1 MLSTGDT
8 VEVNKMN
15 TVSTLDILMKKV
27 VSKQSKKKKKII
39 MDYGNYKGYKQ
50 SCDAE

>member
-1 MLSTGDT
+1 MLGTGDT

-27 VSKQSKKKKKII
+27 VSKQSKKKEII